1 MYESLCVREWR
12 SVRAR
17 ESASER
23 AREGG
28 IDQMPLLSAW
38 EGECGVA
45 LVASTV
51 SDGGQF
57 GAGGAALRL
66 CLVDGGGS
74 NISFCGARVCRV

>member
-1 MYESLCVREWR
+1 
-12 SVRAR
+12 
-17 ESASER
+17 
-23 AREGG
+23 
-28 IDQMPLLSAW
+28 MPLLSAW